1 MILGANKK
9 TYYLAEQLEKNG
21 FIVKIISPNREKCE
35 QLKNTL
41 GTTTLVCADF
51 NDPEVLETEGI
62 DDADAFAAVS
72 DYDENNVMTSLYA
85 KSKGVPK
92 VITVTTN
99 DRYEALFD
107 CIDLEGIISPYH
119 VVAQEISKYVRSI
132 AVPEGSGILSLYKIA
147 DDEAEALEF
156 AVHDNPEFAGK
167 ALKDISLKAGVL
179 IAAVIRGKNLVVP
192 NGGTVLKGND
202 LVILV
207 TTQELVSS
215 LDDVLR

>member
-1 MILGANKK
+1 
-9 TYYLAEQLEKNG
+9 
-21 FIVKIISPNREKCE
+21 
-35 QLKNTL
+35 
-41 GTTTLVCADF
+41 
-51 NDPEVLETEGI
+51 
-62 DDADAFAAVS
+62 
-72 DYDENNVMTSLYA
+72 MTSLYA

>member
-1 MILGANKK
+1 MFRWSVWDERGAAC
-9 TYYLAEQLEKNG
+9 LQ
-21 FIVKIISPNREKCE
+21 NRR
-35 QLKNTL
+35 
-41 GTTTLVCADF
+41 CAAIARGRGASR
-51 NDPEVLETEGI
+51 P
-62 DDADAFAAVS
+62 
-72 DYDENNVMTSLYA
+72 
-85 KSKGVPK
+85 
-92 VITVTTN
+92 
-99 DRYEALFD
+99 
-107 CIDLEGIISPYH
+107 CIPS
-119 VVAQEISKYVRSI
+119 R
-132 AVPEGSGILSLYKIA
+132 GSGILSLYKIA